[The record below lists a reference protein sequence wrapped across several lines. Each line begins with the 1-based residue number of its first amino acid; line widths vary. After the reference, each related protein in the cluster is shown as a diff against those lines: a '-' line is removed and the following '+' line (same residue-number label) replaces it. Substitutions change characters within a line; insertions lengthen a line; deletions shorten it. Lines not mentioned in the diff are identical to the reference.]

1 MQVTETAIEIVSRET
16 LEAAIEQ
23 LEAQQKED
31 LRAIKADL
39 DDAYESLKPVHVVKT
54 LVSEIFHS
62 PEVKKSVF
70 QSALGYGAGL
80 LAKKFVAGNSRNP
93 FKRMLGYFTQLGVTN
108 MVTANSE
115 DIRKEGTNLLERLIK
130 RYGPEGRRRHRE
142 ELEQREQRA
151 AEENEKG
158 FGVA

>member
-1 MQVTETAIEIVSRET
+1 MQVRETAIEIVSRET
-16 LEAAIEQ
+16 LEAAIQQ

-62 PEVKKSVF
+62 PEVKKSIF

-93 FKRMLGYFTQLGVTN
+93 FKRMLGYFAQLGVTN
-108 MVTANSE
+108 MVTSNSE
-115 DIRKEGTNLLERLIK
+115 EIQKEGTNLIERLIR
-130 RYGPEGRRRHRE
+130 RYGPGGRKRRQEERE
-142 ELEQREQRA
+142 ERE
-151 AEENEKG
+151 EENREG

>member
-1 MQVTETAIEIVSRET
+1 MQVRETAIEIVSRET

-23 LEAQQKED
+23 LESQQKED

-62 PEVKKSVF
+62 PEVKKSIF
-70 QSALGYGAGL
+70 QSALGFGAGL
-80 LAKKFVAGNSRNP
+80 LARKFVAGNSHNP

-108 MVTANSE
+108 MVTANSDE
-115 DIRKEGTNLLERLIK
+115 IQKEGTNLLERLIK
-130 RYGPEGRRRHRE
+130 RYGPEGRKKHRE
-142 ELEQREQRA
+142 ERDRK
-151 AEENEKG
+151 AEDDEKEY
-158 FGVA
+158 GVA